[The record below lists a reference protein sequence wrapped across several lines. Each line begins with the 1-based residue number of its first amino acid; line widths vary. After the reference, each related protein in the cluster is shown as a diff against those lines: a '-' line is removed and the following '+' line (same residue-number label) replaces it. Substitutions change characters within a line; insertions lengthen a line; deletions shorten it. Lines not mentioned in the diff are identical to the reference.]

1 MVFTPDTSNFTVKDV
16 MSIPF
21 NLSINVTNDFTIGEE
36 PKQINVTLNYL
47 NIFNEIKKMPDTG
60 ENSDLLKIDDN
71 TKNAVG

>member
-1 MVFTPDTSNFTVKDV
+1 

>member
-1 MVFTPDTSNFTVKDV
+1 LVFTPDTSNFTVKDV